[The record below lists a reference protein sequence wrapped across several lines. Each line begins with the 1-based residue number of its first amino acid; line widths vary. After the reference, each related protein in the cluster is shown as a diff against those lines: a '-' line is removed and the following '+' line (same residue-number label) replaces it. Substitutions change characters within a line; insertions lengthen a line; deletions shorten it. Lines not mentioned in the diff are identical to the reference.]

1 MKIEIWIALFI
12 LIATPITLY
21 LLQRWRTNRAERDG
35 LVVYATVVSLEP
47 VKVLGKTSEMMKI
60 SMWIQEPEKPGREVS
75 LRSRIAAGQDISP
88 GMKLCVVVDPKNP
101 KRIYP
106 ASEAAQKRVVYTGSR
121 AERRMMKS
129 GRGVQRPGGRR
140 GAA

>member
-1 MKIEIWIALFI
+1 MKIEIWIGLLI
-12 LIATPITLY
+12 LIATPVTLY
-21 LLQRWRTNRAERDG
+21 LVQRWRTNRAEREG
-35 LVVYATVVSLEP
+35 VVLYATVTSLAP
-47 VKVLGKTSEMMKI
+47 VKVFGKQSEMVKI

-75 LRSRIAAGQDISP
+75 IRSRIAEGQQIEP
-88 GMKLCVVVDPKNP
+88 GVKLCVVVDPKNP
-101 KRIYP
+101 KRVYP

-129 GRGVQRPGGRR
+129 GRGVARPRGRK